1 MNLSSVQIALRPV
14 LNDDVSGIISNY
26 YFRNLHNER
35 RKLLNSLHFE
45 LLEEVQKRLSTR
57 MSVIDQLLYD
67 PNLADYGFEAQK
79 ILLDDHDYFHNQLL
93 ETEMELFIKYRK
105 I

>member
-1 MNLSSVQIALRPV
+1 M
-14 LNDDVSGIISNY
+14 Y
-26 YFRNLHNER
+26 
-35 RKLLNSLHFE
+35 
-45 LLEEVQKRLSTR
+45 
-57 MSVIDQLLYD
+57 VIDQLLYD

>member
-1 MNLSSVQIALRPV
+1 MNSTSVQIALRPV
-14 LNDDVSGIISNY
+14 LNDDVSGIISKY
-26 YFRNLHNER
+26 YFRNLHNKR

-45 LLEEVQKRLSTR
+45 LLEEVQKRLSSR
-57 MSVIDQLLYD
+57 MTVIDQLLYD
-67 PNLADYGFEAQK
+67 PNLAEHGFGVQK

-93 ETEMELFIKYRK
+93 EVEMELFIKYRK